1 MIKFRSSF
9 RFNVGIAAEMKNSDI
24 LKYEVNPREIDRYPV
39 NWEKIFSRA
48 APLAVEVGCGNG
60 EFLVNWARS
69 YPDWNFLGIE
79 LSLASGERIQS
90 RIFSQQLENIRILR
104 DDARFVLP
112 ELFADQ
118 SISQVVM
125 NFPDPWPKERHRD
138 RRLITPSF
146 IEILGAV
153 LTLDGLFE
161 LYTDQEWY
169 AGKAREL
176 FGSSYLFTA
185 REVEINP
192 QRTVST
198 KYERKW
204 REQNRPIYRIQAKK
218 CRNGQIKRLL
228 ENTIMPHVYLQCE
241 VTPHQIAA
249 LKGVIR
255 IQDDQVCKI
264 KEVFS
269 SPEDQ
274 AYLLR
279 TVTSDR
285 DYVQNFF
292 ILVARHDQGYI
303 VKIDSGYQPYRTP
316 AVKMAVQE
324 VGRLLQAPT

>member
-1 MIKFRSSF
+1 
-9 RFNVGIAAEMKNSDI
+9 MKNSDI
-24 LKYEVNPREIDRYPV
+24 LKYEVNAGECDRFPI
-39 NWEKIFSRA
+39 NWEKIFKRA
-48 APLAVEVGCGNG
+48 APLAVEIGCGNG
-60 EFLVNWARS
+60 EFLVSWARS

-118 SISQVVM
+118 SISRVVM

-138 RRLITPSF
+138 RRLITPFF
-146 IEILGAV
+146 IDSLGAV
-153 LTLDGLFE
+153 LTLDGIFE
-161 LYTDQEWY
+161 LSTDQEWY
-169 AGKAREL
+169 ARKAQEL
-176 FGSSYLFTA
+176 FSSNPLFTI

-192 QRTVST
+192 HREVST

-204 REQNRPIYRIQAKK
+204 REQYRTIYRFQAVKN
-218 CRNGQIKRLL
+218 RNGQIKRLL

-241 VTPHQIAA
+241 ISPAQIKM
-249 LKGVIR
+249 LKGLTR

-324 VGRLLQAPT
+324 VGRLLLGTA

>member
-1 MIKFRSSF
+1 
-9 RFNVGIAAEMKNSDI
+9 MKNSAI
-24 LKYEVNPREIDRYPV
+24 LKYEVNPREYDYYPV
-39 NWEKIFSRA
+39 HWEKIFKRA

-60 EFLVNWARS
+60 EYLVSWARS
-69 YPDWNFLGIE
+69 RPEWNFLGIE

-90 RIFSQQLENIRILR
+90 RIFSQQLDNIRFLR

-112 ELFADQ
+112 ELFPDQ
-118 SISQVVM
+118 SIGQVVM
-125 NFPDPWPKERHRD
+125 NFPDPWPKEKHRE

-146 IEILGAV
+146 IDSLGGV
-153 LTLDGLFE
+153 LVLDGSFE
-161 LYTDQEWY
+161 LYTDQEGY
-169 AGKAREL
+169 ALKAQEL
-176 FGSSYLFTA
+176 FNSSSLFTA
-185 REVEINP
+185 GEVEINP
-192 QRTVST
+192 QREVST

-204 REQNRPIYRIQAKK
+204 REQYRHIYRFQAKK
-218 CRNGQIKRLL
+218 SRNTKIRRLL
-228 ENTIMPHVYLQCE
+228 ENTTMPHVYLPRE
-241 VTPHQIAA
+241 VSLTEIKL
-249 LKGVIR
+249 LKGLTR

-269 SPEDQ
+269 SPENQ

-292 ILVARHDQGYI
+292 ILVARQEQGYI

-324 VGRLLQAPT
+324 VGRLLHAPT

>member
-1 MIKFRSSF
+1 
-9 RFNVGIAAEMKNSDI
+9 MKNTAI
-24 LKYEVNPREIDRYPV
+24 LKYEISPREIDRYPV
-39 NWEKIFSRA
+39 NWEKIFGRA

-69 YPDWNFLGIE
+69 CPDWNFLGIE

-90 RIFSQQLENIRILR
+90 RIYSQHLENVRTLR

-118 SISQVVM
+118 SITQLVM
-125 NFPDPWPKERHRD
+125 NFPDPWPKERHRE
-138 RRLITPSF
+138 RRLINPSF

-153 LTLDGLFE
+153 LTPDGLFE

-176 FGSSYLFTA
+176 FSSSSLFSA

-204 REQNRPIYRIQAKK
+204 REQNRPIYRFQAIKS
-218 CRNGQIKRLL
+218 RNGELKRQL
-228 ENTIMPHVYLQCE
+228 ENNPMPHVYLQCE
-241 VTPHQIAA
+241 VTPHQIEA
-249 LKGVIR
+249 LKGVTR
-255 IQDDQVCKI
+255 KLDNQVYKI

-324 VGRLLQAPT
+324 VGRLLQAPA